1 MSPLARLPLGLQL
14 PDALL
19 GPLLDAAAEI
29 VADRRKAFRLARR
42 PHIGAALRPGR
53 ETPLWNALAA
63 EVRPHLK
70 RYGAQVNLGRLLGL
84 PRQQVNAFFTRRTRM
99 PDAERT
105 LQLIAWLIAV
115 RQQRPP
121 S

>member
-1 MSPLARLPLGLQL
+1 MPAT
-14 PDALL
+14 LL
-19 GPLLDAAAEI
+19 EPLLEAAAAM

-42 PHIGAALRPGR
+42 PHQGATVRPGR

-63 EVRPHLK
+63 EMRPHLK
-70 RYGAQVNLGRLLGL
+70 AYGAQVNLGRVLGL
-84 PRQQVNAFFTRRTRM
+84 PRQQINAFFTRRTRM
-99 PDAERT
+99 PDAEHT

>member
-1 MSPLARLPLGLQL
+1 MSSPIHLPRGLQL
-14 PDALL
+14 PDGLL
-19 GPLLDAAAEI
+19 GPILDAAAEI
-29 VADRRKAFRLARR
+29 VADRRKAFRAARR
-42 PHIGAALRPGR
+42 PRVGAALHPGR

-63 EVRPHLK
+63 EIRPRLK

-84 PRQQVNAFFTRRTRM
+84 PRQQINAFFTRGTRM
-99 PDAERT
+99 PDAEHT

>member
-1 MSPLARLPLGLQL
+1 MSLSVHTPVGLQL
-14 PDALL
+14 PEALL
-19 GPLLDAAAEI
+19 GPLLEAAAEI
-29 VADRRKAFRLARR
+29 VADRRKAFRAARR
-42 PHIGAALRPGR
+42 PRVGAALRPGR

-70 RYGAQVNLGRLLGL
+70 AHGAQVNLGRLLGL

-115 RQQRPP
+115 RQRRPP
-121 S
+121 A

>member
-1 MSPLARLPLGLQL
+1 MSPSLHVPVGFQL
-14 PDALL
+14 PEALL

-29 VADRRKAFRLARR
+29 VADRRKAFRAARR
-42 PHIGAALRPGR
+42 PRVGATLRPGR

-63 EVRPHLK
+63 EIRPHLK
-70 RYGAQVNLGRLLGL
+70 PYGAQVRLGRVLGL
-84 PRQQVNAFFTRRTRM
+84 PRQQINAFFTRRTRL
-99 PDAERT
+99 PDAERA

-121 S
+121 V